1 MKTNIHICSYA
12 RDFRY
17 LFYGLRSIVKFMSG
31 FNEIT
36 LLIPTRDIPIFMQS
50 IPNDLKDKL
59 GNFIKVIYFDEWEC
73 CIMNIKFYVLT
84 LIVQMQIT
92 FYI

>member
-59 GNFIKVIYFDEWEC
+59 GNFIKVIYFD
-73 CIMNIKFYVLT
+73 
-84 LIVQMQIT
+84 
-92 FYI
+92 